1 MIYLLLIVVPALIV
15 AFLLLTYDPQLEPL
29 SQGNLPLILV
39 VFGGIAISIIVYQ
52 RKKKQMRK
60 PSRPRGAF
68 TASGEF
74 ES

>member
-1 MIYLLLIVVPALIV
+1 
-15 AFLLLTYDPQLEPL
+15 
-29 SQGNLPLILV
+29 V